1 MAHSLANTGD
11 KDGVPMS
18 EGVEV
23 EDAADRAERKRN
35 YGTVRVPANKI
46 GFWPGN
52 RGRTGINSIHVH
64 EIARDIMFRKRSRY
78 EPVQLL
84 EVPEALMKPFKAQN
98 KEKCDSDPLMP
109 AFSPDMEYVSV
120 STTHFLMPVSWSSM
134 APTPCLTNLDCRKFA
149 STRMMQRA
157 KK

>member
-35 YGTVRVPANKI
+35 YGTTRVEAKKI

-52 RGRTGINSIHVH
+52 RGGTGINSRHVH
-64 EIARDIMFRKRSRY
+64 DIAKDMMFRKCRRTRY
-78 EPVQLL
+78 EPVHLL
-84 EVPEALMKPFKAQN
+84 EVPEQMLK
-98 KEKCDSDPLMP
+98 
-109 AFSPDMEYVSV
+109 
-120 STTHFLMPVSWSSM
+120 
-134 APTPCLTNLDCRKFA
+134 NLKYRIKRNVTA
-149 STRMMQRA
+149 TL
-157 KK
+157 

>member
-35 YGTVRVPANKI
+35 YGTFRVPANKI

-52 RGRTGINSIHVH
+52 RAGTGINSIHVH

-120 STTHFLMPVSWSSM
+120 STTHFSHACKLVIDGTHTLFNQSGL
-134 APTPCLTNLDCRKFA
+134 PTNSLQLG
-149 STRMMQRA
+149 
-157 KK
+157 